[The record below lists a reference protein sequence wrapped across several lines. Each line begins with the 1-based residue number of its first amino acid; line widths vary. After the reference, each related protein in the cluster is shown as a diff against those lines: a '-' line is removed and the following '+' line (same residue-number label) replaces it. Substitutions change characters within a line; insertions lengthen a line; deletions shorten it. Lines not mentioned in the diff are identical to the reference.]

1 MSLSGSEPVASPSE
15 HHDSRPISMATL
27 FALWAL
33 AWRVA
38 RRAVFLVV
46 AIQAAAAA
54 VPAVQVLV
62 TTAIVADLGRVL
74 DHPAGFALILPLL
87 ALQGVAMLLTVGA
100 RIGQQW
106 INVQMQFALTRRM
119 ALPSASWPGCL

>member
-1 MSLSGSEPVASPSE
+1 
-15 HHDSRPISMATL
+15 MATL